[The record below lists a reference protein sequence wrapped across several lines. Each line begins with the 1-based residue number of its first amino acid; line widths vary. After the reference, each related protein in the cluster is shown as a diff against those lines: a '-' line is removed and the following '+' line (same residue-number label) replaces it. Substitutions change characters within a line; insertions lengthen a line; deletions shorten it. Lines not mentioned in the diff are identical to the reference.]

1 MALRMSGLIRH
12 LEWDSE
18 FFGVSIGQ
26 VDLDGVS
33 GDDLA
38 LIDEEARDLNIEC
51 LYGTLSDPGVGDT
64 AHLVQT
70 YGHRLIEVG
79 LRFRRPDVPFTPK
92 PTKSTVRY
100 GTLDDIEMLADPLDV
115 LAPWSRFAAD
125 PRFGPE
131 AARRMHHAWVVRAAS
146 EPHERMLAIAEDET
160 GVTGIAT
167 HVRTPIPRVDLMGV
181 ITQGSGASWAMMN
194 LLVEWAGG
202 GEIEAG
208 PCAARNIA
216 PCRFL
221 EHCGFSIAA
230 VHYQFHR
237 WLDEAQGMV
246 R

>member
-1 MALRMSGLIRH
+1 MSERITH

-18 FFGVSIGQ
+18 FFGVSIGR

-33 GDDLA
+33 TDDLRA
-38 LIDEEARDLNIEC
+38 IDDEARDLGIAC
-51 LYGTLSDPGVGDT
+51 VYGTLHDPGVGHT
-64 AHLVQT
+64 AHLVQES
-70 YGHRLIEVG
+70 GHRLIEVG
-79 LRFRRPDVPFTPK
+79 LRFRRPDVPFAPK
-92 PTKSTVRY
+92 PTESTVRY
-100 GTLDDIEMLADPLDV
+100 GTPDDIEMLSESLDT

-125 PRFGPE
+125 PRFGPD
-131 AARRMHHAWVVRAAS
+131 AARRMHHAWVMRAAS
-146 EPHERMLAIAEDET
+146 EPEERMLAIAEDAR

-181 ITQGSGASWAMMN
+181 IKQGSGASWAMMN

-221 EHCGFSIAA
+221 EHCGFAI
-230 VHYQFHR
+230 VDVQYQFHR
-237 WLDEAQGMV
+237 WLDEETA